1 MAALPVDTSQTD
13 ALNLQVLQRQ
23 DNQISD
29 IVGTASHVVV
39 YEFDQTEQSWVRMHI
54 QYLMLKLRDD
64 AEQRPSSRQVEAKR
78 SGRQFVHREAVR
90 RYSAPRF
97 QMFVNNRLSTSNLTI
112 SIDAQLN
119 VDNVDDFLI
128 LRCVDP
134 AAPSTFKIYGIW
146 FFPEEDRQ
154 KTLKLLERVLVTL
167 KGTPPPPAAAKPSPK
182 NAAAVQQKGASRQP
196 AHEVQSES
204 KPLAASSSSQGPVES
219 PKNGASST
227 VVYSKAEGIAAG
239 VAIMGMISQQPSQG
253 APLAEATTVELQVAS
268 GQPQPQTRQKKQRDR
283 ASPRTAKPPLTKD
296 QFKEAFVQCLDDP
309 AFLDQIYQA
318 FAKKLP
324 KQQQ

>member
-39 YEFDQTEQSWVRMHI
+39 YEFDQTEQS
-54 QYLMLKLRDD
+54 
-64 AEQRPSSRQVEAKR
+64 
-78 SGRQFVHREAVR
+78 
-90 RYSAPRF
+90 YSAPRF

-154 KTLKLLERVLVTL
+154 KTLKLLERYTPHPSSHPSSRVHSFVRVLVTL
-167 KGTPPPPAAAKPSPK
+167 KGTPPPAAAKPSPK
-182 NAAAVQQKGASRQP
+182 NAAAVHQKGASRQP

-204 KPLAASSSSQGPVES
+204 KP
-219 PKNGASST
+219 
-227 VVYSKAEGIAAG
+227 AEGIAAG

-253 APLAEATTVELQVAS
+253 APLAEATTVQLQVAS

-324 KQQQ
+324 KQQQQ